1 MVTDKSILTISTFAR
16 PLLLMR
22 TSEEGQGRDG
32 LLGRENHDTDATRY
46 TLHVGTLVIE
56 GAENECL
63 A

>member
-32 LLGRENHDTDATRY
+32 LLGSREPDTYASRF